1 MLMLLKHKSEQRE
14 NYRLTLHTLN
24 KKCIVLNNKNNDF
37 KRMVSLI
44 SKNEISRLDVLFSTC
59 IKQGKSIHAICE
71 TLGRAIDGTYN
82 HKKYNEKSKDLGLLV
97 LRIGGP
103 RLVYAFNKLNIIPS
117 ADVIRKYSNQN

>member
-1 MLMLLKHKSEQRE
+1 M
-14 NYRLTLHTLN
+14 YI
-24 KKCIVLNNKNNDF
+24 KCI
-37 KRMVSLI
+37 
-44 SKNEISRLDVLFSTC
+44 KNEISRLDVLFSTC

-117 ADVIRKYSNQN
+117 ADVIRKYSNQNSVKEIYFSYSETLEQIIEKRLSEIVPDDNQNHLYRYA